1 MYMYMYM
8 YMCMYEEEEIHVW
21 LHYLYVYHCFPES
34 MMLND
39 RKWAWLVIKGFFL

>member
-1 MYMYMYM
+1 MHM
-8 YMCMYEEEEIHVW
+8 YMCMYMCIYEEEEIHVW
-21 LHYLYVYHCFPES
+21 LHYIHHCFPES